1 MAPWIGMSAQVRD
14 LSGEVWGWCFPKHD
28 KARPP
33 SPSIDARVLTLMYDG
48 LYALISYNYKRNK
61 RKEIADGHLV
71 SVTKFVRKRQRL
83 TKDLLHTVNYF
94 FLTDYK

>member
-1 MAPWIGMSAQVRD
+1 
-14 LSGEVWGWCFPKHD
+14 
-28 KARPP
+28 
-33 SPSIDARVLTLMYDG
+33 MYDG